1 MPHQKKNG
9 AIAMEPETHQLNFST
24 PKEPYIN
31 LTINEKSYT
40 ISSRLSLEEEELY
53 FLTLETDGPKYAI
66 AAIICEKLKN
76 EPSPPS
82 LEDLCQERSAP
93 AIAAYITAVTES
105 QEKLLPFYQATD
117 EALPPEER
125 FQSAYSQYVD
135 QIMKEFSA
143 AIAKAKKQLEDTAS
157 NMTRALAQMSESLSP
172 LFTAFQENL
181 IDILAKITVPTYTD
195 ADKRRL
201 MNHYIQ
207 WGALGWTTIPIAPY
221 RLFRDGPSH
230 FDDPHKALLAY
241 CTPSAMESLFQSLRN
256 QRMNHQDL
264 NSAIFNYQQKHYK
277 ACAMLLFS
285 LIDAKLIRDQPKQ
298 SNRLVGAR
306 AVKKWK
312 EKIGIQTEQFLF
324 TNLSYLNLT
333 ACLDA
338 LFAKSDN
345 FQQEPA
351 TINRNFLAHGMNTR
365 PVRKRDCIQL
375 FLALHNL
382 LSFYETI

>member
-1 MPHQKKNG
+1 
-9 AIAMEPETHQLNFST
+9 MESETHQLNFST
-24 PKEPYIN
+24 PKESYIN

-40 ISSRLSLEEEELY
+40 ISSHLSLEEEELY
-53 FLTLETDGPKYAI
+53 FLTLETDGPKSAI
-66 AAIICEKLKN
+66 AAIICKKLKN

-93 AIAAYITAVTES
+93 AIAAYVTAVTDS
-105 QEKLLPFYQATD
+105 QENLLSFYQETD
-117 EALPPEER
+117 EALPPEDR
-125 FQSAYSQYVD
+125 FQSAFSQY
-135 QIMKEFSA
+135 MNHLMEGHSA
-143 AIAKAKKQLEDTAS
+143 AIAKAKKRVEDMTANIARS
-157 NMTRALAQMSESLSP
+157 FVKMSEYLSP
-172 LFTAFQENL
+172 LLTAFQENL

-195 ADKRRL
+195 EDKRRL

-207 WGALGWTTIPIAPY
+207 WGALGWTTVPAAPY

-241 CTPSAMESLFQSLRN
+241 CPPSAMETLFQSLRH
-256 QRMNHQDL
+256 QRMNHKDL

-277 ACAMLLFS
+277 ACALLLFS
-285 LIDAKLIRDQPKQ
+285 LIDARLIRDQPKQ

-312 EKIGIQTEQFLF
+312 EKKGNQAEQFF
-324 TNLSYLNLT
+324 FANLSYLNLT
-333 ACLDA
+333 ACLEA

-382 LSFYETI
+382 LSLYETM